1 MHTLVIS
8 ICICILRV
16 CAYQLV
22 CIRRTILVLVQYQ
35 SSSSMH
41 TTCSLVLEYYSRV
54 VCIIILSQQN
64 TSNCYVSILESN
76 YACSFACTLFIKLFT
91 KEVTTL
97 VVIKNINYLRIS
109 CRSMRLFRLGHI
121 RQKRWLTMYV
131 TIYCTSSKS
140 SNKHAYCKVWSMDRV
155 VMQELRVPL
164 ARNYCEEI
172 HLRVGKSRAYHS
184 ILFYNIIQWHNQSNA
199 FASNPWSIQLVAT
212 QWYTCSSQTK
222 TSVFSSTYISL
233 NLSSWR
239 PFLFNIWCTVLGRQ
253 Q

>member
-1 MHTLVIS
+1 MHMHTM
-8 ICICILRV
+8 CIL
-16 CAYQLV
+16 ASMHTSYQ
-22 CIRRTILVLVQYQ
+22 LVQYQ

-41 TTCSLVLEYYSRV
+41 TTTRSTRTRVCVAQYQSTTRV

-64 TSNCYVSILESN
+64 TSNCYVTILESN

-91 KEVTTL
+91 KEVT
-97 VVIKNINYLRIS
+97 INKKHISRIS

-184 ILFYNIIQWHNQSNA
+184 ILFYKIIQWHNQSNA
-199 FASNPWSIQLVAT
+199 FASNPWSIYLVAT